1 MEPLPSSDLDT
12 YASRYYGR
20 GKIWRL
26 QHIASQSTKLR
37 KEALLLAIAET
48 KAETRDVDL
57 YKRLVEQLRE
67 TEGDKGNIPLLQGEW
82 ETTVMREDSKEV
94 ERLETELQR
103 YRHNMIKDSIRMAYG
118 DLGDFQYSKGN
129 LEEALRNYLK
139 MRDYCISSQQITD
152 MCLKVIQCAI
162 ILGNYSLVES
172 YVQKAEQTPD
182 ISTDEKTQ
190 AKLQCALGL
199 AHLSKK
205 KLKAA
210 AERFLQVSFALQDS
224 FNEIIAPEDVSTY
237 GAICALATFDRK
249 ELKRKLLDNKAFK
262 EFLELTPNI
271 RELVMDFYFCRYGKF
286 FERLQRTEP
295 DWRLDLYFY
304 SIVDVIMECI
314 RDKALVQY
322 VTPYTCVYLDEMAK
336 VFCTDVVHLQDELA
350 KLITSHQ
357 IEARIDSHRKILYAT
372 KEKRNSGDV
381 WNDTI
386 MRCNRFVDQAE
397 SMLLHLKMLKH
408 RLSIRVASG
417 MEQQQQ
423 DHRSTA
429 GRMDVISL
437 NNNNRNE

>member
-182 ISTDEKTQ
+182 ISTDEPP
-190 AKLQCALGL
+190 
-199 AHLSKK
+199 H
-205 KLKAA
+205 
-210 AERFLQVSFALQDS
+210 
-224 FNEIIAPEDVSTY
+224 
-237 GAICALATFDRK
+237 
-249 ELKRKLLDNKAFK
+249 
-262 EFLELTPNI
+262 
-271 RELVMDFYFCRYGKF
+271 
-286 FERLQRTEP
+286 
-295 DWRLDLYFY
+295 
-304 SIVDVIMECI
+304 
-314 RDKALVQY
+314 
-322 VTPYTCVYLDEMAK
+322 
-336 VFCTDVVHLQDELA
+336 
-350 KLITSHQ
+350 
-357 IEARIDSHRKILYAT
+357 
-372 KEKRNSGDV
+372 
-381 WNDTI
+381 
-386 MRCNRFVDQAE
+386 
-397 SMLLHLKMLKH
+397 
-408 RLSIRVASG
+408 
-417 MEQQQQ
+417 
-423 DHRSTA
+423 
-429 GRMDVISL
+429 
-437 NNNNRNE
+437 